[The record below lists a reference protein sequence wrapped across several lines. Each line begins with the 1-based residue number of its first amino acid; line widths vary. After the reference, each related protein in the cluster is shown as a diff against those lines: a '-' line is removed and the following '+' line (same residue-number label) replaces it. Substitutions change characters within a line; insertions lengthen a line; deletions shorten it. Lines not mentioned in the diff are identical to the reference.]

1 MGSDYF
7 SRPARILVTGA
18 NGQVGRELVRQ
29 AGADAFFDIIGLT
42 RRQLDITETDQI
54 RQQLQQHQPD
64 YVVNCAAFNRADA
77 AQKQREHCMRLNA
90 DAVQQLASVC
100 AELDIPLVHL
110 STDYVFDG
118 HYASGYRENDA
129 VRPLGV
135 YGESKWLGEELL
147 RRTHAQHIILRVS
160 WVFSGG
166 GHNFLI
172 RTLEQARTETELA
185 SVDDRRGCP
194 TAAADVARVV
204 LAIIKQLKCGA
215 QAWGTYHYC
224 GAEITTRYAF
234 SEAIIATA
242 SQYEALKVERLMPVA
257 SKNFPTEAERP
268 ASSIL
273 KCTKLLSTFGIR
285 QRPWRGELVS
295 LVRQLYER
303 F

>member
-1 MGSDYF
+1 MASDYF
-7 SRPARILVTGA
+7 NRPARILITGA
-18 NGQVGRELVRQ
+18 NGQVGRELVGQ
-29 AGADAFFDIIGLT
+29 AGADVFFDVIGLT
-42 RRQLDITETDQI
+42 RRQLDITDTAKI
-54 RQQLQQHQPD
+54 RQQLEQHRPD
-64 YVVNCAAFNRADA
+64 YVINCAAFNRADA
-77 AQKQREHCMRLNA
+77 AQKQREYCMRVNA
-90 DAVQQLASVC
+90 EALQQLASAC
-100 AELDIPLVHL
+100 AELDIPLIHL

-135 YGESKWLGEELL
+135 YGDSKWQGEELL
-147 RRTHAQHIILRVS
+147 RQAHARHIILRVS
-160 WVFSGG
+160 WVFSGS

-172 RTLEQARTETELA
+172 RTLEQARTEVELV

-194 TAAADVARVV
+194 TAATDVARVV
-204 LAIIKQLKCGA
+204 LAIVKQLTCGA
-215 QAWGTYHYC
+215 DAWGTYHYC

-242 SQYEALKVERLMPVA
+242 SQYEALKVERLTPVA

-268 ASSIL
+268 ASSVL

>member
-1 MGSDYF
+1 MASDYF
-7 SRPARILVTGA
+7 SRPARILITGA
-18 NGQVGRELVRQ
+18 KGQVGRELVNQ
-29 AGADAFFDIIGLT
+29 GGADAFFDVIGLA
-42 RRQLDITETDQI
+42 RRQLDITDTTKV
-54 RQQLQQHQPD
+54 RQQLKLHQPD
-64 YVVNCAAFNRADA
+64 YVINCAAFNRADA
-77 AQKQREHCMRLNA
+77 AQKQREHCFRLNA
-90 DAVQQLASVC
+90 EAVQQLASVC
-100 AELDIPLVHL
+100 AELDIPLIHL

-147 RRTHAQHIILRVS
+147 RRTHARHLILRVS
-160 WVFSGG
+160 WVFSGC

-172 RTLEQARTETELA
+172 RTLEQARTETELTA
-185 SVDDRRGCP
+185 VDDRRGCP

-204 LAIIKQLKCGA
+204 LAIIKQLGCGA
-215 QAWGTYHYC
+215 EAWGTYHYC

-242 SQYEALKVERLMPVA
+242 RQYEALKVERLTPVA

-268 ASSIL
+268 ASSVL

-285 QRPWRGELVS
+285 QRPWRNELVT
-295 LVRQLYER
+295 VIRRLYER

>member
-1 MGSDYF
+1 MASDYF
-7 SRPARILVTGA
+7 SRPARILITGA
-18 NGQVGRELVRQ
+18 NGQVGRELVGQ
-29 AGADAFFDIIGLT
+29 AGADVFFDVIGLT
-42 RRQLDITETDQI
+42 RRQLDITDAAKV
-54 RQQLQQHQPD
+54 RQQLEQHQPD
-64 YVVNCAAFNRADA
+64 YVINCAAFNRADA

-90 DAVQQLASVC
+90 EAVQQLAIAC
-100 AELDIPLVHL
+100 AELNIPIIHL

-147 RRTHAQHIILRVS
+147 RRAHARHIILRVS
-160 WVFSGG
+160 WVFSGS

-172 RTLEQARTETELA
+172 RTLEQARTEAELV

-204 LAIIKQLKCGA
+204 LAIVKQLKCGA
-215 QAWGTYHYC
+215 DAWGTYHYC

-268 ASSIL
+268 ASSVL

-285 QRPWRGELVS
+285 QRPWRGELAS